1 MIRFVQLRISNDGKK
16 LYVEFAVNTAREF
29 DNVKLDSI
37 AITTQDYV
45 SEANPDSFPEKFI
58 YKKVYGENDK
68 EDYIVLDRG
77 VFDAAWNNTNQE
89 TGEAIDG
96 NEPIANTSY
105 TGTILSNNMFFVYVK
120 CKDAPIIGCPPCR
133 LDELTTLGV
142 TFDEAMLHQKV
153 LGYTNEL
160 VADCTVPQGFT
171 DFILLWQAFK
181 SAIEAEHYI
190 MAIKYWK
197 MLFEDYGVGSGG
209 YIGNKSNCGCHGKN
223 SL

>member
-77 VFDAAWNNTNQE
+77 VFDAAWNNTNQG
-89 TGEAIDG
+89 TGEAIDV

-120 CKDAPIIGCPPCR
+120 CKGYPAECVPC
-133 LDELTTLGV
+133 ELAKEVTLGI
-142 TFDEAMLHQKV
+142 AMDDSIFHQK
-153 LGYTNEL
+153 TMQFTKEL
-160 VADCTVPQGFT
+160 IKDCQVPVGFI
-171 DFILLWQAFK
+171 DFILMWNVLN
-181 SAIEAEHYI
+181 SSIETGHYHEAINFWKRLTVDVDSRCVP
-190 MAIKYWK
+190 IKR
-197 MLFEDYGVGSGG
+197 
-209 YIGNKSNCGCHGKN
+209 CGCHG
-223 SL
+223 